1 MISNGFTYVAFL
13 MCLAGLLLAAEKY
26 TNWKVFKW
34 VPPLVWIYVL
44 NMIFCTV
51 GLFDFN
57 DSGAQAAYSN
67 LKNNLLYAMIF
78 VMLLRC
84 DIKRLAKLGGRMVA
98 IFLGGSVSIMIG
110 FVLAFII
117 FKGSLGGGQF
127 SMTPFEDI

>member
-44 NMIFCTV
+44 NMFFCTFGV
-51 GLFDFN
+51 FN
-57 DSGAQAAYSN
+57 FADSGAQAAYSG
-67 LKNNLLYAMIF
+67 LKNNILYAMIF

-84 DIKRLAKLGGRMVA
+84 DIK
-98 IFLGGSVSIMIG
+98 
-110 FVLAFII
+110 
-117 FKGSLGGGQF
+117 
-127 SMTPFEDI
+127 